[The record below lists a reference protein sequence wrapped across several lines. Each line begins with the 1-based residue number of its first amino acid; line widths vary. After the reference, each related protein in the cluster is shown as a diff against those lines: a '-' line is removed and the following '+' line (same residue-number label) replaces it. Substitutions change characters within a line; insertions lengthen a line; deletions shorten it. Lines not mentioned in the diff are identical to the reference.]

1 MFDDSSN
8 TNTCADILIIDDT
21 LLNLQLLSSMLS
33 VRGYTVRQ
41 AVNTQQALKVIDK
54 VTPDLILLDIMMPEM
69 TGYEFCKQLK
79 ESKNT
84 KDIPVIFIS
93 ALDDVF
99 DKVLAFDVGGADY
112 ITKPFRVQ
120 EVIARIENQLTLHR
134 QDRILEL
141 QNSQPQH
148 VVSNVKLG
156 EEDLLTHLNSTV
168 QNLHITTNRVLATLK
183 DLRKHTQREVIN
195 RNNHKHYVGKQQDAL
210 AYQSKSK
217 NEISISVQAIDQ
229 MIKDCDDQTNLIDDI
244 SRLIDSKNIHNL

>member
-1 MFDDSSN
+1 MFNNSSN
-8 TNTCADILIIDDT
+8 TNICADILIIDDT

-33 VRGYTVRQ
+33 VRGYVVRQ

-79 ESKNT
+79 ESENT

-120 EVIARIENQLTLHR
+120 EVVARIENQLTLHQR
-134 QDRILEL
+134 SRMLEL
-141 QNSQPQH
+141 QNSQQQH
-148 VVSNVKLG
+148 VVGNIKLG
-156 EEDLLTHLNSTV
+156 EEALLTHLNSTV
-168 QNLHITTNRVLATLK
+168 QSLHVNTNRVLATLK
-183 DLRKHTQREVIN
+183 DLRKYDV
-195 RNNHKHYVGKQQDAL
+195 L

-229 MIKDCDDQTNLIDDI
+229 MIEDCDDQINLINDI
-244 SRLIDSKNIHNL
+244 RRLVDSKNIHNL